1 MRISVSS
8 PEYKPLPGPR
18 SRASKKKAGPRRDP
32 PSHTAHLAA
41 VLAAVVRQVVLPNDP
56 AGQKTTGHKQCT
68 RAKRDQRS
76 ATRARERATGRR
88 CSRSATTG
96 GRAATAAATAATAA
110 LGGRGAGAL
119 LGLRGAV
126 VIAAYVDGAVLER
139 RSRAEARQ
147 HLLLIDAQAL
157 GSASNRTSALTLL
170 VLGVHGSLDLIT
182 RVLQDRNVPAGRRLG
197 ER

>member
-88 CSRSATTG
+88 CSRSATAATG
-96 GRAATAAATAATAA
+96 GTAT
-110 LGGRGAGAL
+110 GGRGAGAL
-119 LGLRGAV
+119 LG
-126 VIAAYVDGAVLER
+126 
-139 RSRAEARQ
+139 
-147 HLLLIDAQAL
+147 
-157 GSASNRTSALTLL
+157 
-170 VLGVHGSLDLIT
+170 VH
-182 RVLQDRNVPAGRRLG
+182 
-197 ER
+197 